1 MLKGLFLDTNQVS
14 YTKETIDILRLIRSE
29 NVGSRTFWS
38 LIKLFGSSGAAINNI
53 QEFSLR
59 GGRSKP
65 VRVFSQSEANKE
77 LELLQKNNAKIIT
90 YKSPEYSRFC

>member
-1 MLKGLFLDTNQVS
+1 MDTNRVS

-29 NVGSRTFWS
+29 NVGPRTFWS
-38 LIKLFGSSGAAINNI
+38 LIKIFGSSSTAIENI

-65 VRVFSQSEANKE
+65 VKVFSQSEA
-77 LELLQKNNAKIIT
+77 
-90 YKSPEYSRFC
+90 S